1 MCMKLVFNKKQTK
14 MIFLVIILLMITFL
28 SMKSPSFLV
37 GALKFVHNQI
47 SVLSFS
53 NLNLFCC
60 CLPSKSYFA
69 FQFPFLNSN
78 KIN

>member
-1 MCMKLVFNKKQTK
+1 MCMNKKQTK
-14 MIFLVIILLMITFL
+14 MIFLVIILLMNTFL

-60 CLPSKSYFA
+60 FA
-69 FQFPFLNSN
+69 FEVLFCIPVSISKQ
-78 KIN
+78 